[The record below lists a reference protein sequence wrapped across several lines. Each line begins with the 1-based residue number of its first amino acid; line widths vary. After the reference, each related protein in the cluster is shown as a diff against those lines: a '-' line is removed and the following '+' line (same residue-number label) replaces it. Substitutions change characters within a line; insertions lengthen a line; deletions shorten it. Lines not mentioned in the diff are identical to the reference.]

1 MKTSNYLIGLAAL
14 TSLTLV
20 GCSDN
25 SFVNQVFGSSE
36 SGQGEI
42 TFGAGTKNITRA
54 ETIKHT
60 EAAARLNNN
69 FVLYGFKT
77 NAAENIDGTSDEK
90 VFDNYNVNY
99 VEGSSNTTESN
110 TAGWEYVG
118 YNPAANSTATE
129 QTIKYWDH
137 SANQY
142 IFSAFSGIG
151 VTGSKTLT
159 AVTDK
164 WDKGWTLTIPQGGS
178 LADLYASDRVEKASD
193 TDGEVTLTFYSAV
206 TKIRFGVYETV
217 PGYSINID
225 KFYYDNLATDD
236 ANHFAIDGKFN
247 TLNPGAATSLIVTYY
262 NSGTL
267 LNHPKIDASGGTT
280 ANYMQ
285 FGTNIQAQTAIGTTS
300 PEATYDKSE
309 MEYTYILPYA
319 DAANVLKLKVDYTLT
334 STDGSGEKIKVTGA
348 TATVPANFTQWKN
361 NFAYTYIFKISD
373 NTNGHTGTGDV
384 AGLYPITFD
393 ACVVNAEDGIQ
404 QTITSVSEPSIT
416 TYQKGTIVTE
426 HDEYYANSDDIY
438 FSVMK
443 NAALKN
449 DLDAKAKVFEV
460 VNNGT
465 EPLTENVSENYL
477 NNFCVF
483 TAVTATQA
491 TEVPLADGTELTFA
505 ENTCYKFTPQ
515 AGKTYVIQYDAGDP
529 VYYDLAGYNK
539 AHGTSLD
546 TDAFD
551 ALSSAEKTKV
561 SGIHYKVVKVEGTR
575 AAFSYAWT
583 PTTGTISYTP
593 DVLTY
598 SLKEN
603 GVGVLGAIPSIK
615 IMSGTNDVTSKFN
628 IEAGATAGDYNISLT
643 QAAIA
648 ENVNGNYTVKYNNST
663 STELTVDITYTLT
676 SSPVAVVTGGT
687 GASFTLTAKKDAS
700 NTVTV
705 SNAVIRNLPTGV
717 TITERT
723 GTPGTYD
730 VAASS
735 KATAGTT
742 YTSTTVAGNALSIT
756 VDSYS
761 FSGDLVLTKPL
772 TGSLTGT
779 ITLKKND
786 TAYGSASTSMLTGYD
801 ETIASATVSGG
812 EYTFTTV
819 KGGSYDIAYENAKA
833 KVTVN
838 AYTLTSDAA
847 SNTIARAT
855 GATNITVKCNDNV
868 INASTASVVCTAQPT
883 GSSYSL
889 TTNGQVL
896 RFGNATVVGDYT
908 FQYKIGDVVVA
919 QITIT
924 VN

>member
-1 MKTSNYLIGLAAL
+1 MKTSNYLIALAAL
-14 TSLTLV
+14 SSFTFVS
-20 GCSDN
+20 CSDN
-25 SFVNQVFGSSE
+25 DFVNQVFGSSE

-77 NAAENIDGTSDEK
+77 NAAENMDGTTDEK

-99 VEGSSNTTESN
+99 VEGSNNTTESN

-118 YNPAANSTATE
+118 YNPAANSSASE

-151 VTGSKTLT
+151 VTGSKTLIGE
-159 AVTDK
+159 TDK

-217 PGYSINID
+217 PGYSIKID
-225 KFYYDNLATDD
+225 NFYYTKTAVSTAD

-247 TLNPGAATSLIVTYY
+247 TLNPDAATSLKVTYY
-262 NSGTL
+262 NDGVL
-267 LNHPKIDASGGTT
+267 LNHPKIDASAGTK
-280 ANYMQ
+280 ADYMQ

-373 NTNGHTGTGDV
+373 NTNGHTGTGDP
-384 AGLYPITFD
+384 GLYPITFD

-426 HDEYYANSDDIY
+426 YDEYYASAGDIY

-443 NAALKN
+443 DATLKT
-449 DLDAKAKVFEV
+449 DLNTKAKVFEV

-483 TAVTATQA
+483 TAVTATQETA
-491 TEVPLADGTELTFA
+491 VPLADGTDLTFA
-505 ENTCYKFTPQ
+505 ANTCYKFTPE
-515 AGKTYVIQYDAGDP
+515 AGKTYVIQYDAGDAVP
-529 VYYDLAGYNK
+529 YDLAGYNK
-539 AHGTSLD
+539 AHGTNLNSTEFAAL
-546 TDAFD
+546 TD
-551 ALSSAEKTKV
+551 AEKTKI

-583 PTTGTISYTP
+583 APTDKDISTTTEA
-593 DVLTY
+593 LTFT
-598 SLKEN
+598 LNEN
-603 GVGVLGAIPSIK
+603 SVGVLGAIPSIK
-615 IMSGTNDVTSKFN
+615 IKSGTNDVTSKFK
-628 IEAGATAGDYNISLT
+628 IEAGAAAGEYKISLT
-643 QAAIA
+643 PAAIA
-648 ENVNGNYTVKYNNST
+648 EDVNGSYTIDYNNGTT
-663 STELTVDITYTLT
+663 STFTVNVVYALAT
-676 SSPVAVVTGGT
+676 SPVTVVKNGT
-687 GASFTLTAKKDAS
+687 GASFTLTASGNALSK
-700 NTVTV
+700 
-705 SNAVIRNLPTGV
+705 AVILNLPEGV
-717 TITERT
+717 TITES
-723 GTPGTYD
+723 GTAGTYN

-735 KATAGTT
+735 KATVGT
-742 YTSTTVAGNALSIT
+742 YTTTTVAGQALTIK

-772 TGSLTGT
+772 TGDASGN
-779 ITLKKND
+779 ITLSNSAGAFT
-786 TAYGSASTSMLTGYD
+786 TATVGNLGSGYD
-801 ETIASATVSGG
+801 AGIASATVSNGV
-812 EYTFTTV
+812 YTFTTV
-819 KGGSYDIAYENAKA
+819 AGGSYDIAYENAKA

-855 GATNITVKCNDNV
+855 GATNITVKCNGNV
-868 INASTASVVCTAQPT
+868 INASTASVECTVQPAS
-883 GSSYSL
+883 SSYSL

-896 RFGNATVVGDYT
+896 RFGNATVAGNYT
-908 FQYKIGDVVVA
+908 FQYKIGTVVVA
-919 QITIT
+919 EITIT

>member
-77 NAAENIDGTSDEK
+77 NAEENKDGSTDEK

-118 YNPAANSTATE
+118 YNPAANSTASE

-159 AVTDK
+159 AETDK

-217 PGYSINID
+217 PGYSIKID
-225 KFYYDNLATDD
+225 NFYYTNGTETAD

-247 TLNPGAATSLIVTYY
+247 TLNPSAATSLKVTYY
-262 NSGTL
+262 NDGVL
-267 LNHPKIDASGGTT
+267 LNHPKIDASAGTK

-285 FGTNIQAQTAIGTTS
+285 FGTNIQAQDAIGTTS

-319 DAANVLKLKVDYTLT
+319 TADNVLKLKVDYTLT

-426 HDEYYANSDDIY
+426 YDEYYASAGDIY

-443 NAALKN
+443 AAALKA
-449 DLDAKAKVFEV
+449 DLDSKAKVFEV

-483 TAVTATQA
+483 TAVTATQETA
-491 TEVPLADGTELTFA
+491 VPLADGTNLTFA
-505 ENTCYKFTPQ
+505 ANTCYKFTPE
-515 AGKTYVIQYDAGDP
+515 AGKTYVIQYDANDP
-529 VYYDLAGYNK
+529 ILYTREAYNK
-539 AHGTSLD
+539 KYGTNY
-546 TDAFD
+546 TDVEYT
-551 ALSSAEKTKV
+551 ALSNDKKVKV

-575 AAFSYAWT
+575 AAFLYAWT
-583 PTTGTISYTP
+583 APTDMDISTTAEA
-593 DVLTY
+593 LTFT
-598 SLKEN
+598 LKEN
-603 GVGVLGAIPSIK
+603 SVGVLGAIPSIK
-615 IMSGTNDVTSKFN
+615 IKSATKDVTSKFK
-628 IEAGATAGDYNISLT
+628 IEAGESAGEYKISLT
-643 QAAIA
+643 PAAIA
-648 ENVNGNYTVKYNNST
+648 ENVNGTYTIDYNNGTT
-663 STELTVDITYTLT
+663 STFTVTVVYALVT
-676 SSPVAVVTGGT
+676 SPVTVVKNGT
-687 GASFTLTAKKDAS
+687 GASFTLTASGNALSK
-700 NTVTV
+700 
-705 SNAVIRNLPTGV
+705 AVILNLPAGV
-717 TITERT
+717 TITEST
-723 GTPGTYD
+723 TPGTYN

-735 KATAGTT
+735 KATVGA
-742 YTSTTVAGNALSIT
+742 YTATVAGQTLEIN

-761 FSGDLVLTKPL
+761 FSLSELVLTKPL
-772 TGSLTGT
+772 DGSGTGNITLNKNESPFTEIKVTGSGT
-779 ITLKKND
+779 DKVI
-786 TAYGSASTSMLTGYD
+786 TGYNAS
-801 ETIASATVSGG
+801 IASATVTNGVF
-812 EYTFTTV
+812 TFTTV
-819 KGGSYDIAYENAKA
+819 AGGSYDIAYENAKA

-847 SNTIARAT
+847 SIKRAT
-855 GATNITVKCNDNV
+855 GATNITVKCNGNV
-868 INASTASVVCTAQPT
+868 INASTASVVEVSKPAS
-883 GSSYSL
+883 SSYSL

-896 RFGNATVVGDYT
+896 RFGNATVAGNYT

-919 QITIT
+919 EITIN

>member
-77 NAAENIDGTSDEK
+77 NAEENIDGSTDEK

-159 AVTDK
+159 AETDK
-164 WDKGWTLTIPQGGS
+164 YDKGWTLTIPQGGS

-225 KFYYDNLATDD
+225 KFYYNNLATADD
-236 ANHFAIDGKFN
+236 HHFAIDGTFN
-247 TLNPGAATSLIVTYY
+247 TLNPGAATSLKVTYY

-267 LNHPKIDASGGTT
+267 LNHPKIDASGGTK
-280 ANYMQ
+280 ADYMQ

-319 DAANVLKLKVDYTLT
+319 NASNVLKLKVDYTLT

-426 HDEYYANSDDIY
+426 HDEYYANTDDIY

-443 NAALKN
+443 DAALKD
-449 DLDAKAKVFEV
+449 DLGAKAKVFEV

-483 TAVTATQA
+483 TAVTATQETA
-491 TEVPLADGTELTFA
+491 VPLADGTNLTFA
-505 ENTCYKFTPQ
+505 ENTCYKFTPE

-529 VYYDLAGYNK
+529 VYYDLTGYNK
-539 AHGTSLD
+539 AHGTNLD
-546 TDAFD
+546 GTAFE
-551 ALSSAEKTKV
+551 ALSNAEKTRI

-583 PTTGTISYTP
+583 APTDKDISTTTEA
-593 DVLTY
+593 LTFT
-598 SLKEN
+598 LNEN
-603 GVGVLGAIPSIK
+603 SVGVLGAIPSIK
-615 IMSGTNDVTSKFN
+615 IKSGTNDVTSKFK
-628 IEAGATAGDYNISLT
+628 IEAGASAGEYKVSLT

-648 ENVNGNYTVKYNNST
+648 ENVNGTSYTIDYNNGTT
-663 STELTVDITYTLT
+663 STFTVNVSYALAT
-676 SSPVAVVTGGT
+676 SPVTVVKNGT
-687 GASFTLTAKKDAS
+687 GASFTLTASGNALSK
-700 NTVTV
+700 
-705 SNAVIRNLPTGV
+705 AVILNLPAGV
-717 TITERT
+717 TITESS
-723 GTPGTYD
+723 TPGTYN

-735 KATAGTT
+735 KATVGT
-742 YTSTTVAGNALSIT
+742 YTTTTVAGQALTIK

-772 TGSLTGT
+772 TGDASGD
-779 ITLKKND
+779 ITLSNSAGAFT
-786 TAYGSASTSMLTGYD
+786 TATVGNLGSGYD
-801 ETIASATVSGG
+801 AGIASATVSNGV
-812 EYTFTTV
+812 YTFTTV
-819 KGGSYDIAYENAKA
+819 AGGSYDIAYENAKA

-838 AYTLTSDAA
+838 AYTLTSDAV

-855 GATNITVKCNDNV
+855 GATNITVKCNGNV
-868 INASTASVVCTAQPT
+868 INASTASVECKAKPT
-883 GSSYSL
+883 SSSYSL

-896 RFGNATVVGDYT
+896 RFGNATVAGNYT
-908 FQYKIGDVVVA
+908 FQYKIGTVVVA
-919 QITIT
+919 EITII